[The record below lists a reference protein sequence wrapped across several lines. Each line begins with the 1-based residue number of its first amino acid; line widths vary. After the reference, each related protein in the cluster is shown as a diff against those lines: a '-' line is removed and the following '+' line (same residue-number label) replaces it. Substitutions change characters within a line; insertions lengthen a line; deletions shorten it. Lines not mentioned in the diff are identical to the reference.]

1 MTVAARLSW
10 VDVRDRI
17 HARIL
22 NRTYR
27 PGDKLP
33 RDEDIA
39 QELGCARSTVQ
50 RAMQDLSDAGIV
62 ERKRK
67 GGTQVRADPVTR
79 TTLDIP
85 ITRKEVEQRG
95 GVYGYQLLSRSVED
109 TTPWAGAKFAFSQ
122 PQSMLRV
129 EALHLSDQRPYI
141 LEDRWISIE
150 TVPDILS
157 VDLAAQSANEWL
169 VRNCPYSRLDL
180 RFYAIQA
187 DQKTAEQL
195 DAPAGSALLVMERT
209 TWVEDAP
216 ITTVRAVTRPGY
228 QLVTQPN

>member
-1 MTVAARLSW
+1 MNNELRHSW
-10 VDVRDRI
+10 TDIRDRI

-22 NRTYR
+22 DRTYR

-39 QELGCARSTVQ
+39 HELGCARSTVQ
-50 RAMQDLSDAGIV
+50 RAMRDLSDAGIV

-79 TTLDIP
+79 ATLDIP

-95 GVYGYQLLSRSVED
+95 GVYGYQLVRQAVEE
-109 TTPWAGAKFAFSQ
+109 TTPSVSAKFSLRQ
-122 PQSMLRV
+122 PRSMLHV
-129 EALHLSDQRPYI
+129 EALHLADQCPYI
-141 LEDRWISIE
+141 LEDRWVCTD
-150 TVPDILS
+150 TVPDILN
-157 VDLAAQSANEWL
+157 VDLVEQSANEWL
-169 VRNCPYSRLDL
+169 VRNKPYSRCDL

-187 DQKTAEQL
+187 DEKTASQL
-195 DAPAGSALLVMERT
+195 DAPVGSALFVMERT
-209 TWVEDAP
+209 TWIEDQP

-228 QLVTQPN
+228 QLLTQS